1 MDWDRPVAFEYITED
16 NKYLLSQE
24 CDLSIC
30 GGWTRASNP
39 KAFKLNAN
47 KIYDFNNYFPA
58 QFFKEKPYIKNKT
71 LQIRNG
77 GNDGSCRV
85 LDASIQ
91 QVVARSG
98 FYVDH
103 QAWQPVHV
111 FINGSHY
118 AVLNMREPNN
128 KHHAYANY
136 GIDTD
141 EMDQFEVSPDSG
153 YVQMEGTKDAFNH
166 LLDLSQNA
174 EDEET
179 YEEI

>member
-1 MDWDRPVAFEYITED
+1 M
-16 NKYLLSQE
+16 K
-24 CDLSIC
+24 
-30 GGWTRASNP
+30 
-39 KAFKLNAN
+39 
-47 KIYDFNNYFPA
+47 
-58 QFFKEKPYIKNKT
+58 
-71 LQIRNG
+71 
-77 GNDGSCRV
+77 
-85 LDASIQ
+85 DASIQ

-98 FYVDH
+98 LYVDY

-153 YVQMEGTKDAFNH
+153 YVQMVGTKDSFNH
-166 LLDLSQNA
+166 LLELSQNA

-179 YEEI
+179 YEKIRKMLDIDE